1 MSTFIQAIV
10 NGFMVGGIY
19 ALVGVSLTLIFGV
32 LKIVNFCQG
41 QLLMLGMYVSYTLYA
56 QFHIDPFFGIPLTAA
71 IMFLFGMII
80 QGVFITRSMQ
90 DDQDSNI
97 LFLTVG
103 LGILF
108 ENVCLMIFKSDYRTA
123 NSVFSNKV
131 LNLGNFN
138 ASVPKLIGLAIVVVV
153 AILLGAF
160 LKYTRIG
167 KEIRATSQNR
177 TGAEVCGI
185 KTKFVYAATYGIG
198 AAILGVAASC
208 LMLYYYVFPA
218 VGDVYGTR
226 AFIVVTLGG
235 LGNVIGALVGGI
247 VLGLLE
253 TVGSVIVGSSF
264 KDTLVFAVFILIL
277 VGKQMFKGK
286 RG

>member
-19 ALVGVSLTLIFGV
+19 ALIGVSLTLIFGV

-41 QLLMLGMYVSYTLYA
+41 QLLMVAMYVSYTLYA
-56 QFHIDPFFGIPLTAA
+56 KCGIDPFFGIPLTAG
-71 IMFLFGMII
+71 IMFLFGMFI
-80 QGVFITRSMQ
+80 QSVFITRSMQ

-108 ENVCLMIFKSDYRTA
+108 ENVCLMIFKSDYRSA
-123 NSVFSNKV
+123 NSIFSNKV
-131 LNLGNFN
+131 VSFGGFN
-138 ASVPKLIGLAIVVVV
+138 ASLPKLIGLGIVIIV
-153 AILLGAF
+153 AILLGLF
-160 LKYTRIG
+160 LRHTRLG

-177 TGAEVCGI
+177 TGAQVCGI
-185 KTKFVYAATYGIG
+185 KTKLVYAATYGIG

-208 LMLYYYVFPA
+208 LMLYYYVFPS

-226 AFIVVTLGG
+226 SFIVVTLGG
-235 LGNVIGALVGGI
+235 LGNVMGALIGGI

-264 KDTLVFAVFILIL
+264 KDTLVFAAFILIL
-277 VGKQMFKGK
+277 VGKQMLKSK